1 MATKIAK
8 KEDSLPAGLMED
20 MLADAG
26 DGVEYTTE
34 ELTIPRIQLV
44 QALSPELKKTD
55 PKFIEGISAGD
66 VFNTVTREMY
76 AGEDGVNVV
85 VAYQS
90 TKYNEWVFR
99 DQGGGFVQEL
109 AADSRDVKEA
119 TRDGARETLPNGNE
133 LVKTDENYVL
143 VETENGWSPA
153 IISMVKTQLK
163 VSRRWKTQILMQ
175 TVKVKGESKRL
186 PLYGTIWNLKSV
198 EETNKNNES
207 YYNWTVEK
215 VGIVDDPVLYKE
227 AKTFRQSVSDGEVKT
242 APDQDTGVPPDSSV
256 SDDSIPF

>member
-1 MATKIAK
+1 MATKITK
-8 KEDSLPAGLMED
+8 KESNLPAALMED

-26 DGVEYTTE
+26 DGVDYNTD

-66 VFNTVTREMY
+66 IFNTVTRERY
-76 AGEDGVNVV
+76 SGEDGVNVV
-85 VAYQS
+85 VGYQS
-90 TKYNEWVFR
+90 TKYNEWIPR

-109 AADSRDVKEA
+109 SADSQDVKQA
-119 TRDGARETLPNGNE
+119 TREGARETLPNGNE
-133 LVKTDENYVL
+133 LVKTDESYVL
-143 VETENGWSPA
+143 VQTESGWAPA

-175 TVKVKGESKRL
+175 TVKMKGESKRL
-186 PLYGTIWNLKSV
+186 PLYGTIWKLKSV

-207 YYNWTVEK
+207 YYNWIVEK
-215 VGIVDDPVLYKE
+215 IGIVEDPALYNE
-227 AKTFRQSVSDGEVKT
+227 VKTFRQSVSDGEVKT
-242 APDQDTGVPPDSSV
+242 APDQDAGVAPDSSV
-256 SDDSIPF
+256 NDDSIPF